1 MPRLVEGMTDLLQSC
16 LGPSMTI
23 ETRTASPEKRQGQGY
38 NRRALVPAR
47 KDGRRSDGQPAQ
59 SPSERIL
66 PLVAVDDDSLVLLNM
81 GPMLEDLGH
90 TVFSA
95 TSGRQALEILWKGVA
110 IDLMV
115 TDQAMP
121 EMTGAMLAE
130 AARNER
136 PNLRVILATGYD
148 ELPRGIGLDLVKLAK
163 PFSQTDLEQA
173 VARALRSEP
182 QGRSPSHPPPDTAW
196 WGVAANRKICQP
208 HFPSGDR
215 KQLLRL
221 RCDARFFKRSAI
233 EIIARQKGSKVQN
246 VRNDRLPGDYP

>member
-1 MPRLVEGMTDLLQSC
+1 MRGTSLTKRMLAFARHHELKSELINVPRLVEGMTDLLQSC

-136 PNLRVILATGYD
+136 PNLRV
-148 ELPRGIGLDLVKLAK
+148 
-163 PFSQTDLEQA
+163 
-173 VARALRSEP
+173 
-182 QGRSPSHPPPDTAW
+182 HP
-196 WGVAANRKICQP
+196 GHRI
-208 HFPSGDR
+208 
-215 KQLLRL
+215 
-221 RCDARFFKRSAI
+221 
-233 EIIARQKGSKVQN
+233 
-246 VRNDRLPGDYP
+246 